1 MIFVYPNSLTEG
13 VTFQGS
19 PIQTATLLRSQAF
32 SWPLHIPESLN
43 PKGLRPPGVSSCPS
57 SKHSPRLTFCLL
69 LTILIVS
76 GLQGVRLL
84 SLPTPSCIRRKS
96 AFLQNT
102 PSTFF
107 FFFLLVD
114 VCYVAGRFF
123 LNLYSAIIRDQANE
137 HLICSISL
145 SPGNTAWRSVN
156 RHPPFTDEETNGGL
170 REGERHIQC
179 CPASVWARQDSSPG
193 PGGSGAHVCHR

>member
-1 MIFVYPNSLTEG
+1 MLLLFLVTALLRYEMIFVYPNSLTEG
-13 VTFQGS
+13 VTFRGS

-57 SKHSPRLTFCLL
+57 SKHSPGLTFCLL

-107 FFFLLVD
+107 FFFPSSGCVL
-114 VCYVAGRFF
+114 
-123 LNLYSAIIRDQANE
+123 
-137 HLICSISL
+137 
-145 SPGNTAWRSVN
+145 RS
-156 RHPPFTDEETNGGL
+156 
-170 REGERHIQC
+170 
-179 CPASVWARQDSSPG
+179 RQVFPKPLFCHHPG
-193 PGGSGAHVCHR
+193 PSKRALDMQYLT